1 MTARKKRLQKKKKTM
16 ITMGM
21 NMAAAV
27 IKMLKMRKTKIMNT
41 ENKKLRKKM
50 QKKKTTR
57 RKSK

>member
-1 MTARKKRLQKKKKTM
+1 MTARKKRLQKTKKTM

-27 IKMLKMRKTKIMNT
+27 IKMLKMRKTKIMDT
-41 ENKKLRKKM
+41 EKNKLMKKM
-50 QKKKTTR
+50 QKKKKAM

>member
-1 MTARKKRLQKKKKTM
+1 
-16 ITMGM
+16 MGM